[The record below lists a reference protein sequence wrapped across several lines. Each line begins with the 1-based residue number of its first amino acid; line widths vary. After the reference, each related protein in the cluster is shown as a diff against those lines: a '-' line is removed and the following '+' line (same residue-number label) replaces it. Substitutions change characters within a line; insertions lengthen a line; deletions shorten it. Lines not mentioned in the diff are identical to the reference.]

1 MFFGISPVR
10 RILDYRKILI
20 DTTIQ
25 EIKKKYAGSILGLAW
40 IVIYPILFLG
50 IYTVVYS
57 LVFKIRYPNMT
68 TIEYICIIFSG
79 LLLFLGFNESVVA
92 GTQSVVAN
100 SGLIKNTMFPIEL
113 IPVRTVLCNQTTQGA
128 GLFILII
135 GLLLLKKWTNLTPL
149 IILIWFLEF
158 LMEIGISWILSSLN
172 VVVRDIQ
179 NIIGIL
185 MLLLMMASP
194 IAYPSTMLPEGIRQF
209 MMFNPLY
216 FFIIASQNV
225 LVLGISPSTTC
236 IIGML
241 IWSIIPFVMGYH
253 FFLKMKGIFVDN
265 V

>member
-1 MFFGISPVR
+1 MFLGIAP
-10 RILDYRKILI
+10 IKKIWNYRKILI
-20 DTTIQ
+20 DTTVQ
-25 EIKKKYAGSILGLAW
+25 EIKKKYAGSVLGLAW

-57 LVFKIRYPNMT
+57 LVFKIRYPDMT
-68 TIEYICIIFSG
+68 TLEYICIIFSG
-79 LLLFLGFNESVVA
+79 LILFLGFNESVVA

-100 SGLIKNTMFPIEL
+100 SGLIKNTLFPIEL

-135 GLLLLKKWTNLTPL
+135 GLLFLNKWSYLTPFIV
-149 IILIWFLEF
+149 IIWLLEF
-158 LMEIGISWILSSLN
+158 LMEVGISWILSSIN

-179 NIIGIL
+179 NVIGII
-185 MLLLMMASP
+185 MLFLMMASP

-216 FFIIASQNV
+216 SFIIASQNV
-225 LVLGISPSTTC
+225 LVLGIIPSSSC
-236 IIGML
+236 ILGML
-241 IWSIIPFVMGYH
+241 AWSIIPFIAGYH
-253 FFLKMKGIFVDN
+253 FFIKMKGIFIDN